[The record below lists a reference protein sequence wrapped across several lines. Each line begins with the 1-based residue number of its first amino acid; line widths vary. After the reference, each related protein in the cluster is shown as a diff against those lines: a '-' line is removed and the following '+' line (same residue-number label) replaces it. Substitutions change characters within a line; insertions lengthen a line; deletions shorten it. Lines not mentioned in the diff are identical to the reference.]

1 MDARNKS
8 GHDEER
14 AEMPFALHP
23 KLAGDTHLI
32 EDWPLCRVLLMDDK
46 RFPWLILVPRRAGAV
61 EIHDL
66 AAPERA
72 LLIEEIARAS
82 HALTQL
88 HQPHKIN
95 VAALGNAVRQLH
107 VHVVARTLDDAAAG
121 GLVWNEGPAEHYGAS
136 EREKEI
142 AALKRI
148 FAK

>member
-1 MDARNKS
+1 MD
-8 GHDEER
+8 
-14 AEMPFALHP
+14 FALHP
-23 KLAGDTHLI
+23 KLGADTHLVQ
-32 EDWPLCRVLLMDDK
+32 DWPLCRVLLMDDK

-66 AAPERA
+66 PALERA

-82 HALTQL
+82 RVLVEL

-121 GLVWNEGPAEHYGAS
+121 GLVWNAGPAERYAD
-136 EREKEI
+136 
-142 AALKRI
+142 AARRQTLARLTR
-148 FAK
+148 ACAARRSA